1 MDRAQFPTLSKPG
14 SMSMAL
20 IDTCCAHARRAT
32 RISVSSHATTG
43 AEVSR
48 SIAAMLA
55 AMPQ

>member
-1 MDRAQFPTLSKPG
+1 
-14 SMSMAL
+14 MSMAL

-43 AEVSR
+43 ADVSR